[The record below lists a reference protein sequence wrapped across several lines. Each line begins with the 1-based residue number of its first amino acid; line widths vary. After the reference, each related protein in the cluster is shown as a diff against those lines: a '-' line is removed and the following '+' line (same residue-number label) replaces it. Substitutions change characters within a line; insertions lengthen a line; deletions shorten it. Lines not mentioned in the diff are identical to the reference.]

1 VDPAGGGADDRS
13 RLGLCCAGNAEDP
26 DGNDMSGCEPPRTT
40 LVRLDELEP
49 DAREQLAQITL
60 PAAREHAP
68 EWLPDLDAARDEIA
82 EALAP
87 GKIARVVLDDGGRPV
102 GWAAAAH
109 AWGRLW
115 ELHPLIVAIEH
126 QRSGYGRRL
135 VRELERLGAAA
146 GALTM
151 TLGTSDTTGATS
163 LSGVDLY
170 DDTFAR
176 LANIEARQPHPLGF
190 WRRVGYQIVGVEPD
204 AEGPGMPSIK
214 LARRL

>member
-1 VDPAGGGADDRS
+1 MRSDDDTR
-13 RLGLCCAGNAEDP
+13 RLVG
-26 DGNDMSGCEPPRTT
+26 
-40 LVRLDELEP
+40 LDELGP
-49 DAREQLAQITL
+49 DARDQLARITL

-68 EWLPDLDAARDEIA
+68 EWLSDLDAAREEIS

-87 GKIARVVLDDGGRPV
+87 GKIARVLLDASGRPV
-102 GWAAAAH
+102 GWVAAAH

-126 QRSGYGRRL
+126 QRRGHGRLL
-135 VRELERLGAAA
+135 VREIERLAAAA

-151 TLGTSDTTGATS
+151 MLGTSDATGATS

-170 DDTFAR
+170 DDTFTH
-176 LANIEARQPHPLGF
+176 LANIEARRPHALAF
-190 WRRVGYQIVGVEPD
+190 WRRVGYHVVGVEPD
-204 AEGPGMPSIK
+204 AEGPGKPSIQ